1 MYDPRTLMSIPL
13 GALALVL
20 VTSLAWSGFDVC
32 RKFLV
37 GRVKPV
43 PLVFL
48 LTAASVPLFALWA
61 GVEGMP
67 EIQPGYALPALLSI
81 VLNVGANLLFFV
93 ALRTSPLS
101 VTIPLLSF
109 TPVFT
114 TLLAIPM
121 LGEVP
126 APVQVAGILLVVAGA
141 FVLNLAAEEP
151 VSLAALWHSWRRERG
166 AAEMI
171 LVALL
176 WSLTVPLDKMAA
188 ERSSGPFHGMILCTG
203 VAAGVFLVLLFQRR
217 LGELADARGV
227 LGVLALALIISTLA
241 LGLQLLAIQK
251 ILVGFV
257 ETLKRGIGN
266 VMAVILGSAL
276 FGEEITLRKVLAV
289 GLMAAGVALILV

>member
-1 MYDPRTLMSIPL
+1 M
-13 GALALVL
+13 
-20 VTSLAWSGFDVC
+20 TSLAWSGFDVC
-32 RKFLV
+32 RKLLV

-48 LTAASVPLFALWA
+48 LTAASVPLFGLWA

-67 EIQPGYALPALLSI
+67 EVKAGYALPAFLSV
-81 VLNVGANLLFFV
+81 VLNVAANLLFFV
-93 ALRTSPLS
+93 SLRTSPLS

-114 TLLAIPM
+114 TLLAIPL

-141 FVLNLAAEEP
+141 FVLNLAAEERI
-151 VSLAALWHSWRRERG
+151 SLAALWRSWRRERG

-171 LVALL
+171 LVAFL

-188 ERSSGPFHGMILCTG
+188 ERSSGPFHGMVLCAG

-217 LGELADARGV
+217 LGELGEARGV
-227 LGVLALALIISTLA
+227 LGILALALVISTVA
-241 LGLQLLAIQK
+241 LGLQLLAIQQV
-251 ILVGFV
+251 LVGFV

-266 VMAVILGSAL
+266 VMAVIFGRAL
-276 FGEEITLRKVLAV
+276 FGEEVTLRKLLAV